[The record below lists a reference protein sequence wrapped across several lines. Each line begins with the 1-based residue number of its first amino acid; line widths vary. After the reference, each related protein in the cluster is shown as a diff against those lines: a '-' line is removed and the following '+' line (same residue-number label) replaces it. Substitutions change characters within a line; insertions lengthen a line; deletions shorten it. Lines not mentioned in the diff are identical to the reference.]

1 MGANWQNHVSIGAA
15 QWYKLAFLWLKLNHF
30 LPSTADFFCCGG
42 GGILT
47 ICVSFSF
54 SCVSSLRGLSPPGQY
69 GLYEAHI
76 DLT

>member
-1 MGANWQNHVSIGAA
+1 MGANWQNHVSVGAA

-30 LPSTADFFCCGG
+30 LPSTADFFAAGVGG
-42 GGILT
+42 FLP
-47 ICVSFSF
+47 SAFFFSF
-54 SCVSSLRGLSPPGQY
+54 SCVSSLRRLSPPGQY